1 MTRSLLRL
9 NIKLQQLPAWVWV
22 VVILGVYGIVFFFS
36 PYVWPDASTFL
47 ADNFYNRTFLIYV
60 GVGIGAQ
67 LIDGALGMAYGV
79 SASSFLMATGV
90 TPAVASASV
99 HVSEVFTTG
108 ASALS
113 HFRMK
118 NVKGELF
125 KKMVLPGML
134 GAGIGAYVLTNIDG
148 NIVKPF
154 VSAYLL
160 VMGVIIIRKAFAL
173 NRQPGKIQ
181 HIGILA
187 LIGGFLDS
195 IGGGG
200 WGPVVNSTL
209 LGTGGHE
216 PKHTIGTV
224 NTVEF
229 FVTSASAGIFT
240 LFMGMQNFTVIG
252 GLVVG
257 GVVAAPVGAVLV
269 GKIRPKVLM
278 IMVGALVIFLSLRT
292 LVKYVPW

>member
-1 MTRSLLRL
+1 MIRGIVKLNLRL
-9 NIKLQQLPAWVWV
+9 QQVPAWAWL
-22 VVILGVYGIVFFFS
+22 VVILAMYGLVFFFS
-36 PYVWPDASTFL
+36 PYVWPDASKFI

-90 TPAVASASV
+90 SPAVASASV

-108 ASALS
+108 ASAIS

-118 NVKGELF
+118 NVKADLF
-125 KKMVLPGML
+125 KKMVLPGMI
-134 GAGIGAYVLTNIDG
+134 GAAVGAYVLTAIDG
-148 NIVKPF
+148 NVVKPF

-160 VMGVIIIRKAFAL
+160 IMGIVIIRKAYFPPQQSSTVKRL
-173 NRQPGKIQ
+173 
-181 HIGILA
+181 GILA

-209 LGTGGHE
+209 LGTGKLE
-216 PKHTIGTV
+216 PKYTIGTV
-224 NTVEF
+224 NTIEF

-240 LFMGMQNFTVIG
+240 LFMGIQNFTVIG

-257 GVVAAPVGAVLV
+257 GVVAAPLGAILV
-269 GKIRPKVLM
+269 GKIKPKTLM
-278 IMVGALVIFLSLRT
+278 LMVGILVIFLSLRT
-292 LVKYVPW
+292 LVKYLPW